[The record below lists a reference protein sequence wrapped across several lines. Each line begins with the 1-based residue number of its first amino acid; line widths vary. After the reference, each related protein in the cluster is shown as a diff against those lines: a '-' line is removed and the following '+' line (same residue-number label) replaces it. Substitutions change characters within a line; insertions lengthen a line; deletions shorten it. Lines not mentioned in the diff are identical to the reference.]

1 MKKEKC
7 IIFDFSKG
15 IRVDTTYNLYRN
27 GQLDLDLSIEV
38 KSPEPTPE
46 YGSNVIEFKKRDK
59 KEKNS
64 TCTKEQVP
72 IYTA

>member
-1 MKKEKC
+1 MEKEKC
-7 IIFDFSKG
+7 IVFDFSKG
-15 IRVDTTYNLYRN
+15 MRVDTTCNLYRN
-27 GQLDLDLSIEV
+27 GQLDLGLNIEV
-38 KSPEPTPE
+38 KSPKSE

-59 KEKNS
+59 KDNNS